1 MHACLRAD
9 ALTLIIVSCTRS
21 CRQRVLLD
29 CLQGM
34 EGYLIIYDM
43 YSRVKGSLPPLV
55 RVDVTSVCSD
65 LQSLAQS
72 SGALWLQDVSVLL
85 QDKADQTQKHLHP
98 GSVFFL
104 LDLNCL
110 GHSGLV
116 LAQSLS
122 FLPALFP
129 EQALSEAAKARG
141 LVHARPWY
149 VARRELHLALLRA
162 DSGDEAVQQSR
173 LE

>member
-1 MHACLRAD
+1 M
-9 ALTLIIVSCTRS
+9 
-21 CRQRVLLD
+21 
-29 CLQGM
+29 
-34 EGYLIIYDM
+34 IYDM
-43 YSRVKGSLPPLV
+43 YSRVERSLPPLV
-55 RVDVTSVCSD
+55 RVDVTSVCSN
-65 LQSLAQS
+65 LQSLTQLS
-72 SGALWLQDVSVLL
+72 SAMWLQNASVSLH
-85 QDKADQTQKHLHP
+85 DKAEQTQKCLHP

-149 VARRELHLALLRA
+149 VAGREFHFAPLRA
-162 DSGDEAVQQSR
+162 DSGSAAKPATCLSVGPGALCKVITHRFKHNSRPRHAVYKCSR
-173 LE
+173 SVAKLWH

>member
-34 EGYLIIYDM
+34 EGYLMIYDM

-55 RVDVTSVCSD
+55 TVDVTSVCSN

>member
-1 MHACLRAD
+1 MLDR
-9 ALTLIIVSCTRS
+9 L
-21 CRQRVLLD
+21 QRTED
-29 CLQGM
+29 
-34 EGYLIIYDM
+34 YLMIYDM
-43 YSRVKGSLPPLV
+43 YSCVECSLPPLV
-55 RVDVTSVCSD
+55 RLDVTSVCSN
-65 LQSLAQS
+65 LQTGLVK
-72 SGALWLQDVSVLL
+72 WLQNASVLL
-85 QDKADQTQKHLHP
+85 HDKAEQTQKYLHP

-110 GHSGLV
+110 GHSGLI

-149 VARRELHLALLRA
+149 VARREFHFALLRA